1 MIYAKM
7 HGFKAL
13 NEASKQIEQVKHY
26 SPRT

>member
-7 HGFKAL
+7 HGFKAQ